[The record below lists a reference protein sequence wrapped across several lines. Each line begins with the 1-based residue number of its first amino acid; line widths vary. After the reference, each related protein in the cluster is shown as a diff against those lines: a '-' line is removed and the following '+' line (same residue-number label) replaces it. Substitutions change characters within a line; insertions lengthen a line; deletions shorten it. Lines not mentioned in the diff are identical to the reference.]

1 MDSLNITPMNNYVLV
16 LPDDRVE
23 KIGSIFLPEKS
34 KVKTSTGIVLK
45 VSAFIKDCEVKP
57 GDYVTFP
64 YNKDYNKYVYEEGDE
79 KQDLLF
85 VPIDDISAIIN
96 REKKKKNETT
106 E

>member
-45 VSAFIKDCEVKP
+45 VSAFIKDCELKP

-64 YNKDYNKYVYEEGDE
+64 YNKDYNKYTYTEQDE
-79 KQDLLF
+79 SQDLF
-85 VPIDDISAIIN
+85 FIPIDDISAIIN
-96 REKKKKNETT
+96 NENDEDNKTN